1 MGAHALSTP
10 MPPSMVHGYVWL
22 SPNFGDMWDSGNLGE
37 QSMPLS
43 VPPVAASG
51 GDDSSSL
58 SP

>member
-1 MGAHALSTP
+1 
-10 MPPSMVHGYVWL
+10 MVHGYVWL

-37 QSMPLS
+37 QSIPLS
-43 VPPVAASG
+43 VPPVAAAG